1 EEVVYV
7 RALLRTYMPDADG
20 PLIESSVC
28 LYTNTPD
35 ERFLVGR
42 HPAHPNVEIVSACSG
57 HGFKFASAIGEIV
70 AERVTSSSGRQPPLE
85 IPGTRS
91 S

>member
-1 EEVVYV
+1 MHNVIS
-7 RALLRTYMPDADG
+7 ALTARTQLG
-20 PLIESSVC
+20 QIIRRSSK
-28 LYTNTPD
+28 NN
-35 ERFLVGR
+35 ERFLVER
-42 HPAHPNVEIVSACSG
+42 RANVEIVSACSG

-70 AERVTSSSGRQPPLE
+70 AERVTSGSGRQPPLE